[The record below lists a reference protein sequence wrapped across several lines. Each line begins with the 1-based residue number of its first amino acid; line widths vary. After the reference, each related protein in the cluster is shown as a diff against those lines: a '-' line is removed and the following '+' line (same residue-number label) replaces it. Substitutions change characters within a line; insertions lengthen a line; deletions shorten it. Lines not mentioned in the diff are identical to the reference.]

1 VANHYQYGNSNKATT
16 QLGFRNLDNILQE
29 GNMNISYTTQTGT
42 TAGYECGFT
51 TGNNNNSNVTQNIN
65 RIN

>member
-1 VANHYQYGNSNKATT
+1 MEIATRPQQ

-42 TAGYECGFT
+42 TTGNMNAVSQQ
-51 TGNNNNSNVTQNIN
+51 GNNNNSNVTQNN
-65 RIN
+65 